1 MHGENKFEFKLFYD
15 LFSFIL
21 PPFDSKYLRANIRK
35 VQANPGAL
43 HTLHH
48 SRPLSRCHTPDSVVT
63 QYKQTEPHSAYHY
76 LQSAAPLS
84 MTMNTEQLFSLS
96 R

>member
-48 SRPLSRCHTPDSVVT
+48 SRPLSHCHTPDSVVT
-63 QYKQTEPHSAYHY
+63 QYKQTEAEAQHITIYSQQHHY
-76 LQSAAPLS
+76 L
-84 MTMNTEQLFSLS
+84 
-96 R
+96 